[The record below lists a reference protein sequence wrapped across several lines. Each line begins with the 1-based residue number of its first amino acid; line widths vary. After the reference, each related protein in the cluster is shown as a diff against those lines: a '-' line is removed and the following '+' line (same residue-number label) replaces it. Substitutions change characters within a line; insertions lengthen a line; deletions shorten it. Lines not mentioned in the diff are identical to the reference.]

1 MNHFFQAG
9 PFTPEFLRALRVVP
23 DGGIFQLPGD
33 LGQPLTLGIE
43 VKDTP

>member
-1 MNHFFQAG
+1 VHHLLQAG
-9 PFTPEFLRALRVVP
+9 ALTPEFLGALRIVP
-23 DGGIFQLPGD
+23 DIGSFQLPGD